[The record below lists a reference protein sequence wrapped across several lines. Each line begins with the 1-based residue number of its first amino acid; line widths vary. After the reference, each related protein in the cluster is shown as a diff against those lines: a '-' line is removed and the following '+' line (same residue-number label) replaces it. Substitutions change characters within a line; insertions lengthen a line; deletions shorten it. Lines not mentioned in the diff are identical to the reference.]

1 MDHLDRAL
9 LACLQQDNLQT
20 ADRLADQV
28 GRSPSAVARRVRR
41 LRINGAIA
49 AETAILSEAAA
60 GHPLSAVI
68 HVQLE
73 RHVPHEGN
81 LLRQRLIAHPQ
92 VQLCLDVAGAFDM
105 VLLVVAADMEV
116 FNAFTLSVLEQPIVR
131 RFETS
136 FVKKRHKAT
145 LAVPL
150 PIRERASER

>member
-9 LACLQQDNLQT
+9 LVCLQQDNLQT
-20 ADRLADQV
+20 ADRLAEQV

-41 LRINGAIA
+41 LRTGGSIA
-49 AETAILSEAAA
+49 AEAAILSDAAA

-73 RHVPHEGN
+73 RVAPHEGN
-81 LLRQRLIAHPQ
+81 LLRQQLVAHPQ
-92 VQLCLDVAGAFDM
+92 VQLCLDVAGPFEI
-105 VLLVVAADMEV
+105 VLLVVAANMEV
-116 FNAFTLSVLEQPIVR
+116 FNAFTLAVLEQPIVR
-131 RFETS
+131 RFEST

-150 PIRERASER
+150 G

>member
-9 LACLQQDNLQT
+9 LVCLQQDNLQT
-20 ADRLADQV
+20 AERLAEQV

-41 LRINGAIA
+41 LRAEGAIA

-81 LLRQRLIAHPQ
+81 LLRQRLVAHPQ

-116 FNAFTLSVLEQPIVR
+116 FNAFTLAVLEQPFVR
-131 RFETS
+131 RYETS
-136 FVKKRHKAT
+136 FVKKRHKAS

-150 PIRERASER
+150 G

>member
-9 LACLQQDNLQT
+9 LACLQQNNLQT
-20 ADRLADQV
+20 ADRLAEQV

-41 LRINGAIA
+41 LRAEGAIA
-49 AETAILSEAAA
+49 AETAVLSDAAA

-73 RHVPHEGN
+73 RVAPHEGN
-81 LLRQRLIAHPQ
+81 LLRQRLVAHPQ
-92 VQLCLDVAGAFDM
+92 VQLCLDVAGPFEI
-105 VLLVVAADMEV
+105 VLLVVAANMDV
-116 FNAFTLSVLEQPIVR
+116 FNAFTLAELEQPIVR
-131 RFETS
+131 RYETS

-150 PIRERASER
+150 A

>member
-9 LACLQQDNLQT
+9 LVCLQRNNLQT
-20 ADRLADQV
+20 ADRLAEQV

-41 LRINGAIA
+41 LRTDGAIT
-49 AETAILSEAAA
+49 AETAILSDAAA

-73 RHVPHEGN
+73 RVAPHEGN
-81 LLRQRLIAHPQ
+81 LLRQRLVAHPQ
-92 VQLCLDVAGAFDM
+92 VQLCLDVAGAFEI
-105 VLLVVAADMEV
+105 VLLVVAANMDV
-116 FNAFTLSVLEQPIVR
+116 FNAFTLEVLEQPIVR

-136 FVKKRHKAT
+136 FVKKRHKST

-150 PIRERASER
+150 A

>member
-1 MDHLDRAL
+1 MCKLNQLDRAL
-9 LACLQQDNLQT
+9 LACLQQDNMQT
-20 ADRLADQV
+20 ADRLAEQV
-28 GRSPSAVARRVRR
+28 GRSSSAVARRVRR
-41 LRINGAIA
+41 LRAEGAIA
-49 AETAILSEAAA
+49 AETAVLSDAAA

-73 RHVPHEGN
+73 SHVPHESN
-81 LLRQRLIAHPQ
+81 RLRQRLIAHPQ
-92 VQLCLDVAGAFDM
+92 VQLCLDIAGAFDI

-116 FNAFTLSVLEQPIVR
+116 FNAFTLSVLEQPVVR

-150 PIRERASER
+150 V